1 MVRSVKLIGYCSAVL
16 IVLTFF
22 SCKEKVRTSAAIDS
36 VDYNLH
42 IRPILSDRCFKCHGP
57 DGNARKANLRL
68 DSYEGA
74 IAALKDEPTAHAI
87 VPGDPASSE
96 VYLRISSA
104 DTSMLMPPVKSN
116 LKLNENEIELIKKWI
131 SQGAVYKPHWA
142 FIPPK
147 QHEIPEVKL
156 EDWPQNEIDYFV
168 LARLEQKNLE
178 PNDEQIKK
186 DY

>member
-1 MVRSVKLIGYCSAVL
+1 MMRSVKLIGYCSAVL
-16 IVLTFF
+16 TVLTLF
-22 SCKEKVRTSAAIDS
+22 SCEEKARTSAARDS

-57 DGNARKANLRL
+57 DANARKANLRL

-104 DTSMLMPPVKSN
+104 DTSEVMPPSKIQS
-116 LKLNENEIELIKKWI
+116 
-131 SQGAVYKPHWA
+131 
-142 FIPPK
+142 
-147 QHEIPEVKL
+147 
-156 EDWPQNEIDYFV
+156 
-168 LARLEQKNLE
+168 
-178 PNDEQIKK
+178 QIKGK
-186 DY
+186 